1 MVRLRN
7 KFVPIDP
14 RVWDSNMDVVVNV
27 ALGSGSTEEKMN
39 FLGQIAAKQEM
50 LIQQGGVENNPMV
63 DLAQYRNTL
72 AQMLAMAGFKDA
84 SVFFKDPANQPP
96 PPPPAPPPPSPEQI
110 LAQVQVQAIQA
121 DIQKKAAELELQR
134 EEMLRKDDRE
144 RDKIDADVMIKA
156 AEIQA
161 KYGAQVNVAQIE
173 GMINRD
179 REAQRQAAETQ
190 RAVAAAAVQAAQAA
204 QAAPAPAP
212 GQPPMPPEGMM

>member
-1 MVRLRN
+1 M
-7 KFVPIDP
+7 
-14 RVWDSNMDVVVNV
+14 
-27 ALGSGSTEEKMN
+27 
-39 FLGQIAAKQEM
+39 
-50 LIQQGGVENNPMV
+50 IQQAGAYNNPMV

-84 SVFFKDPANQPP
+84 SMFFKDPALTPP
-96 PPPPAPPPPSPEQI
+96 PPPPPPQPSPEEI
-110 LAQVQVQAIQA
+110 LAQVQAQAIQA

-190 RAVAAAAVQAAQAA
+190 RAVAAAAVQAAQAS
-204 QAAPAPAP
+204 QAAQQPQS
-212 GQPPMPPEGMM
+212 QPPLPPEGMM